1 MGDEVVT
8 GYFKSFDRALCGH
21 HRDDDC
27 DRRERHERHEHRDRC
42 RRRRHCDD
50 D

>member
-21 HRDDDC
+21 NDDC
-27 DRRERHERHEHRDRC
+27 DRHERHEERHEHG
-42 RRRRHCDD
+42 RRHRRHRHDED
-50 D
+50 

>member
-27 DRRERHERHEHRDRC
+27 DRGERRERRDRSGH
-42 RRRRHCDD
+42 RRRHRRHDD